1 MKNLS
6 FMSRLTALLVSFGG
20 LALLTGCW
28 ERPPV
33 DSFQRG
39 YRGTAM
45 VQINN
50 PRTVASQADPNKAP
64 DVLPAAPEGGPTA
77 GSVYKNV
84 QVLGNTTVSE
94 FTRTMV
100 SLTAWVSPKEGCA
113 YCHNA
118 AEGFE
123 SDSMYTKVVARKML
137 LMTQAINTE
146 NKAHVGATGVTCY
159 TCHRGQHIPA
169 NVWFTPPQAKTAT
182 RMMGGDGLQNKPG
195 YAVGLASL
203 PSDGLTP
210 FLSQAMDIRVAGNAA
225 LPVRGEDRNRH
236 TTKQTEWTYSLM
248 THMSQGLGV
257 NCTYCH
263 NSRSFSSWETSTPQ
277 RVTAWHGIRMARN
290 LNNTYMEPLTAT
302 FPANRKGES
311 GDVAK
316 INCAT
321 CHQGAYKPLYGA
333 EMAKHYPALLAKYD
347 APVVPVSGAAPQ
359 PVVSAAPVEIVQ
371 GSVLG
376 KILFG
381 TGKTD
386 VNVENQK
393 SLDEVVAALRANK
406 DVKVDISGF
415 ADKTGN
421 PEKNLELAK
430 QRALS
435 VREALKTA
443 GIDEARIQMKKP
455 EFAVGGTEADARR
468 VDIVGT
474 K

>member
-1 MKNLS
+1 MNA
-6 FMSRLTALLVSFGG
+6 FVSRLVLLGAGAASV
-20 LALLTGCW
+20 AMLTGCW
-28 ERPPV
+28 ERPPI
-33 DSFQRG
+33 DSYQRG

-45 VQINN
+45 VELNN
-50 PRTVASQADPNKAP
+50 PRDIVKQVAANKVPEPA
-64 DVLPAAPEGGPTA
+64 PAAPEGGPLA
-77 GSVYKNV
+77 SGVYKNV
-84 QVLGNTTVSE
+84 QVLGNLSVSE

-100 SLTAWVSPKEGCA
+100 SLTSWVSPQEGCT
-113 YCHNA
+113 YCHKA
-118 AEGFE
+118 GEDLS
-123 SDSMYTKVVARKML
+123 SDSLYTKVVARKML
-137 LMTQAINTE
+137 QMTQAINSE

-169 NVWFTPPQAKTAT
+169 NVWFTPAQAKTAT

-203 PSDGLTP
+203 PSDGLTAY
-210 FLSQAMDIRVAGNAA
+210 LSQAADIRVAGTTA
-225 LPVRGEDRNRH
+225 LPMRGDARNRH

-248 THMSQGLGV
+248 VHMSEGLGV

-290 LNNTYMEPLTAT
+290 LNNTYMEPLTSA
-302 FPANRKGES
+302 FPADRKGPT

-333 EMAKHYPALLAKYD
+333 QMAKHYPALLAKYE
-347 APVVPVSGAAPQ
+347 APAASAPAMTPVAAIVPGAL
-359 PVVSAAPVEIVQ
+359 V
-371 GSVLG
+371 GKVL
-376 KILFG
+376 FA
-381 TGKTD
+381 TGKTVPD
-386 VNVENQK
+386 AENQK
-393 SLDEVVAALRANK
+393 LLDDVVAAMKANP
-406 DVKVDISGF
+406 DIKVDLSGF

-421 PEKNLELAK
+421 PTKNLELAK
-430 QRALS
+430 QRAIS

-443 GIDEARIQMKKP
+443 GIDEARLQMKKP
-455 EFAVGGTEADARR
+455 EFAVGGVESDARR
-468 VDIVGT
+468 VDIVGS